1 MAAFTAQDVKALR
14 EKTGCGMMDCKK
26 ALTNADG
33 DMDKAV
39 DFLREQ
45 GLAKQA
51 KKASRVAA
59 EGVAY
64 ACTNDDLSV
73 GVVVEVNAET
83 DFVAKNDSF
92 MDFVKAC
99 ANTIIE
105 QNPADVEALLALK
118 ASGSDQTI
126 AEMLQEKVLT
136 IGENI
141 QIRRFERMEGACVA
155 YVHAGGKIG
164 VLVNFDT
171 DLAAK
176 PEFVAYGKDVA
187 MQIAALNTPYLN
199 ESEVPAEIIEHE
211 KEVMR
216 QQVIL
221 RRLLTK
227 SLWVRL
233 ASSTRRTASSI
244 RNSLRTT
251 RLTLSSTHRTLLTS
265 LAVLSK
271 SRSSFVLKR
280 AKALKSVRTTL
291 LQKLQ
296 VWLNNC
302 FDIQSIIIRAEIK
315 FSALFVCLKLN
326 LIIKIRNSNLLRN
339 NHLKNIQLSTLS
351 PSTIKALSA
360 ISASGESL

>member
-26 ALTNADG
+26 ALTQADG
-33 DMDKAV
+33 DMDKAI

-51 KKASRVAA
+51 KKASRIAA

-64 ACTNDDLSV
+64 AVTNDDHSV
-73 GVVVEVNAET
+73 GVVIEVNAET

-99 ANTIIE
+99 AATVMA

-118 ASGSDQTI
+118 AEGSDQTV

-141 QIRRFERMEGACVA
+141 QIRRFERMEGTCVA

-187 MQIAALNTPYLN
+187 MQIAALNTAYLTKDD
-199 ESEVPAEIIEHE
+199 VPAEVIEHE

-216 QQVIL
+216 QQVINEGKPAAIADKIVMGKINKYYKENCL
-221 RRLLTK
+221 VDQEFVKDNKLTVSQYTK
-227 SLWVRL
+227 N
-233 ASSTRRTASSI
+233 TAKELGGSI
-244 RNSLRTT
+244 
-251 RLTLSSTHRTLLTS
+251 
-265 LAVLSK
+265 
-271 SRSSFVLKR
+271 
-280 AKALKSVRTTL
+280 
-291 LQKLQ
+291 
-296 VWLNNC
+296 
-302 FDIQSIIIRAEIK
+302 EIK
-315 FSALFVCLKLN
+315 KFVRFEKGEG
-326 LIIKIRNSNLLRN
+326 IEKR
-339 NHLKNIQLSTLS
+339 QDDF
-351 PSTIKALSA
+351 AA
-360 ISASGESL
+360 EVASMVK